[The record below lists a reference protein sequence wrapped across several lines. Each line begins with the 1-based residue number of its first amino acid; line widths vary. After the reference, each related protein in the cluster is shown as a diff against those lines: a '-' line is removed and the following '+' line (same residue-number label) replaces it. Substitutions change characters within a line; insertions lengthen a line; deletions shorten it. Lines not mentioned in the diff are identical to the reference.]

1 MTDRT
6 EDQKNNTIKR
16 DILNDIVRIV
26 AMLLVIG
33 VHWFGSMAE
42 YCPQTGAFPAVM
54 DFLDKLTRLGVP
66 LFFAL
71 SGYYILGKEIKDTK
85 AFYYKRFVRVIVP
98 YLIYAA
104 IYVVYFTVFE
114 ECRPTMM
121 LKNYIV
127 NVLTGNVHGTHWF
140 VYSIIGLY
148 FATPFL
154 SRMFRTLSDR
164 EVMFLYLAAVSFGLL
179 DAIFGLFGYGFG
191 INTYVFEGTL
201 LTFMSGY
208 CTQRCLD
215 AIGTDRWKH
224 TGLYRILIITA
235 LFIIYCFTE
244 WGILLTLTAGI
255 SVAGNNRYASDN
267 KISVVTGFLSRYS
280 YSVYLIHA
288 AVVSAVLHIY
298 TGWGG
303 ARFGMQTVA
312 GYIVVFLFSLAF
324 VIVFD
329 LLCTDRIIKSLSR
342 RKT

>member
-1 MTDRT
+1 MKDLT

-16 DILNDIVRIV
+16 DTLNDMVRVI

-42 YCPQTGAFPAVM
+42 YCPQTGTAPVVM

-71 SGYYILGKEIKDTK
+71 SGYYILGKEIRDTK
-85 AFYYKRFVRVIVP
+85 AFYYKRFLRVIVP

-114 ECRPTMM
+114 EHRPAMIP
-121 LKNYIV
+121 KNYIV

-154 SRMFRTLSDR
+154 SRMFRALSDR
-164 EVMFLYLAAVSFGLL
+164 EVIMLYLTAVSFGLL
-179 DAIFGLFGYGFG
+179 DAIFGLFGYRFG

-201 LTFMSGY
+201 LSFMSGY
-208 CTQRCLD
+208 CTQRCMD
-215 AIGTDRWKH
+215 AIGADRWKH
-224 TGLYRILIITA
+224 TGLYRILIITT
-235 LFIIYCFTE
+235 LFITYCFTE

-255 SVAGNNRYASDN
+255 AVSGNNRHISDG
-267 KISVVTGFLSRYS
+267 KILAVTGFMSRYS

-303 ARFGMQTVA
+303 AHFGLKTVA
-312 GYIVVFLFSLAF
+312 GYIAVFLCSLAF

-329 LLCTDRIIKSLSR
+329 LLCTDRIIKTLSR